1 MAKLI
6 LTDLA
11 NLTNES
17 SAVAAINANNAA
29 TEAALEKTLS
39 RDGTSPN
46 SMEANLDMNSY
57 RIQNLPAAASSTEPV
72 RKAEFD
78 TIVDDITAIYQDA
91 ADLYDLFDDRFLGA
105 KGSEPTLDNDGDALV
120 IGALYYNTSANRMM
134 IYQVSGWT
142 AIGSTWFTGSGAP
155 SDASGQ
161 NGDFYIRST
170 GEVYQKSA
178 GTWGAS
184 LFTLKGADGV
194 GSIHVGTVAPVNPSV
209 NDLWVDTN

>member
-1 MAKLI
+1 MAKLT

-29 TEAALEKTLS
+29 TETALEKTLS

-57 RIQNLPAAASSTEPV
+57 RIQNLPEATSDTEPV

-78 TIVDDITAIYQDA
+78 DLIDDVQAIYTA
-91 ADLYDLFDDRFLGA
+91 TASLYDAFDDRFLGA
-105 KGSEPTLDNDGDALV
+105 KASAPTLDNDGNALL
-120 IGALYYNTSANRMM
+120 IGAIYYNTSLNRLYV
-134 IYQVSGWT
+134 YQVSGWNS
-142 AIGSTWFTGSGAP
+142 IEP
-155 SDASGQ
+155 
-161 NGDFYIRST
+161 
-170 GEVYQKSA
+170 
-178 GTWGAS
+178 
-184 LFTLKGADGV
+184 
-194 GSIHVGTVAPVNPSV
+194 IHVGTTPPPTPSV

>member
-1 MAKLI
+1 MSKVT
-6 LTDLA
+6 LTALA

-17 SAVAAINANNAA
+17 TTVATINANMVAIADAIN
-29 TEAALEKTLS
+29 TLLS

-46 SMEANLDMNSY
+46 SMTANLDMNSQ

-78 TIVDDITAIYQDA
+78 TVIDDVTAIYTDTLN
-91 ADLYDLFDDRFLGA
+91 LYDLFDDRFLGA
-105 KGSEPTLDNDGDALV
+105 KGSEPSVDNDGDALD

-142 AIGSTWFTGSGAP
+142 PIGSTWFTGSGAP

-170 GEVYQKSA
+170 GEVYQKAA

-184 LFTLKGADGV
+184 LFTLKGADGS
-194 GSIHVGTVAPVNPSV
+194 GTIFVGTVAPLNPAI

>member
-1 MAKLI
+1 LAKLS

-17 SAVAAINANNAA
+17 SVVAAINANNAA
-29 TEAALEKTLS
+29 IEAAVEKTLS
-39 RDGTSPN
+39 RDGEAPN
-46 SMEANLDMNSY
+46 SMDANLDMNSY
-57 RIQNLPAAASSTEPV
+57 RIQNLPLPVGATEPV
-72 RKAEFD
+72 RKGEFD
-78 TIVDDITAIYQDA
+78 QIIDDMTAIYNDA
-91 ADLYDLFDDRFLGA
+91 AALYDEFDDRFLGA
-105 KGSEPTLDNDGDALV
+105 KGSEPALDNDGDALE

-161 NGDFYIRST
+161 NGDFYIQAT
-170 GEVYQKSA
+170 GEVYQKSS
-178 GTWGAS
+178 GTWGAF

-194 GSIHVGTVAPVNPSV
+194 GTIHVGTVAPVAPAV

>member
-1 MAKLI
+1 MAKLT

-17 SAVAAINANNAA
+17 STVAAINANNAA
-29 TEAALEKTLS
+29 TEVALEKTLS

-57 RIQNLPAAASSTEPV
+57 RIQNLPAAASDTEPV

-78 TIVDDITAIYQDA
+78 DLIDDVQDIYNNTAA
-91 ADLYDLFDDRFLGA
+91 LYDQFDDRFLGA
-105 KGSEPTLDNDGDALV
+105 KSSAPSLDNDGNALL
-120 IGALYYNTSANRMM
+120 IGALYYNTTLDRTF

-142 AIGSTWFTGSGAP
+142 SLAP
-155 SDASGQ
+155 
-161 NGDFYIRST
+161 
-170 GEVYQKSA
+170 
-178 GTWGAS
+178 
-184 LFTLKGADGV
+184 
-194 GSIHVGTVAPVNPSV
+194 IHVGTTPPPNPSL

>member
-1 MAKLI
+1 LAKLT

-11 NLTNES
+11 NLTNET

-46 SMEANLDMNSY
+46 SMSANLDMNSQ
-57 RIQNLPAAASSTEPV
+57 RIENLPAAVGSTEPV

-78 TIVDDITAIYQDA
+78 TIIDDMTAIYNDTVA
-91 ADLYDLFDDRFLGA
+91 LYDEFDDRFLGA
-105 KGSEPTLDNDGDALV
+105 KGSEPSQDNDGDALA
-120 IGALYYNTSANRMM
+120 IGALYYNTSSNRMM

-142 AIGSTWFTGSGAP
+142 AIGSTWFTGSGTP
-155 SDASGQ
+155 SDATGE
-161 NGDFYIRST
+161 NGDFYIQET
-170 GEVYQKSA
+170 GTVYQMAA

-184 LFTLKGADGV
+184 LFTLKGADGA
-194 GSIHVGTVAPVNPSV
+194 GTIHVGTVAPVAPAV